1 MTGEPS
7 RSQAAT
13 APMLKALNERTVFE
27 TIRGQHPISRAEISR
42 RVGISKPTVSAAL
55 AALLESGLVRETG
68 PGSDG
73 PTYGALFFEPV
84 PEAGFVV
91 GLDIGGRYLRGVLAA
106 LDGEERAREQVDTGS
121 AGIAEIVEQAA
132 RMRRRLLRS
141 AAVPEDAEQ
150 VTVIAAPGVVEQPT
164 GRVYQGGTIPGLD
177 GFALADALAE
187 AFASTGPEGRGANVG
202 GDARPGGDVLVEND
216 IHLAALGEQWRG
228 VGAHVEDFA
237 VLSIGTGTG
246 AALVLGGRLHRGRN
260 GAAGEIDFAFEGG
273 VDANPFDPCGPAL
286 VRLAADWA
294 EFRDVPSALSPP
306 VTTERIFEAARGGD
320 RLAELLVAEEAR
332 RIAVYLAPICAVA
345 DVELAVLAGGIGL
358 NADLL
363 LEPVCTELA
372 KRVPYPPRVEVSA
385 LGEAGVLVGAI
396 ARGTAVAL
404 DRVLAA
410 RIGGGA

>member
-1 MTGEPS
+1 
-7 RSQAAT
+7 
-13 APMLKALNERTVFE
+13 MLKALNERTVFE
-27 TIRGQHPISRAEISR
+27 TIRARHPISRAEISR

-55 AALLESGLVRETG
+55 AALLDSGLVRETG

-84 PEAGFVV
+84 AEAGFVL
-91 GLDIGGRYLRGVLAA
+91 GLDIGGRYLRGVIAA
-106 LDGEERAREQVDTGS
+106 LDGAERAREQADVGS
-121 AGIAEIVEQAA
+121 GTITQIVEQAA
-132 RMRRRLLRS
+132 RMRRRLLKR
-141 AAVPEDAEQ
+141 AAVPEIAEQ
-150 VTVIAAPGVVEQPT
+150 VTVVAAPGVVEQPT

-187 AFASTGPEGRGANVG
+187 AFGSTGG
-202 GDARPGGDVLVEND
+202 GSVLVEND

-228 VGAHVEDFA
+228 AGANVDDFA

-273 VDANPFDPCGPAL
+273 VDANPFDPCSPAL

-294 EFRDVPSALSPP
+294 EFRDVPSALRPP
-306 VTTERIFEAARGGD
+306 VSPEQVFEAARAGD
-320 RLAELLVAEEAR
+320 QLAQLLVAEEAR

-363 LEPVCTELA
+363 LEPVRAELA

-385 LGEAGVLVGAI
+385 LGEGGVLVGAI

-410 RIGGGA
+410 RIGGGGA

>member
-27 TIRGQHPISRAEISR
+27 TIRAEHPISRAEISR

-55 AALLESGLVRETG
+55 AALLDSGLVRETAPDG
-68 PGSDG
+68 DG

-91 GLDIGGRYLRGVLAA
+91 GLDIGGRYLRGVVAA
-106 LDGEERAREQVDTGS
+106 LDGEERAREQVDIGS
-121 AGIAEIVEQAA
+121 GSITEVVAQAA
-132 RMRRRLLRS
+132 QMRRRLLQR
-141 AAVPEDAEQ
+141 AAVPEQAEQ
-150 VTVIAAPGVVEQPT
+150 VAVVAAPGVVEQST
-164 GRVYQGGTIPGLD
+164 GRVYQGSTIPGLD
-177 GFALADALAE
+177 GFALAEALAE
-187 AFASTGPEGRGANVG
+187 AFGPTAPAGPDRGVE
-202 GDARPGGDVLVEND
+202 VLLEND

-228 VGAHVEDFA
+228 VGAKVDDFA
-237 VLSIGTGTG
+237 VLSVGTGTG

-294 EFRDVPSALSPP
+294 EFRDVPTALRPP
-306 VTTERIFEAARGGD
+306 VTPEQIFEAARSGD
-320 RLAELLVAEEAR
+320 RLAGLLVAEEAR

-358 NADLL
+358 NDDLL
-363 LEPVCTELA
+363 LEPVRAELA
-372 KRVPYPPRVEVSA
+372 KRIPYPPRVEVSA

-410 RIGGGA
+410 RIGSGAA

>member
-27 TIRGQHPISRAEISR
+27 TIRAEHPISRAEISR

-55 AALLESGLVRETG
+55 AALLDSGLVRETA
-68 PGSDG
+68 PGGDG

-91 GLDIGGRYLRGVLAA
+91 GLDIGGRYLRGVVAA
-106 LDGEERAREQVDTGS
+106 LDGEERAREQVDIGS
-121 AGIAEIVEQAA
+121 AAVTEVVAQAA
-132 RMRRRLLRS
+132 QMRRRLLQR
-141 AAVPEDAEQ
+141 AAVPEQAEQ
-150 VTVIAAPGVVEQPT
+150 VAVVAAPGVVEQST
-164 GRVYQGGTIPGLD
+164 GRVYQGSTIPGLD
-177 GFALADALAE
+177 GFALAEALAE
-187 AFASTGPEGRGANVG
+187 AFGSTAPAGPDRGVE
-202 GDARPGGDVLVEND
+202 VLLEND

-228 VGAHVEDFA
+228 VGAKVDDFA
-237 VLSIGTGTG
+237 VLSVGTGTG

-294 EFRDVPSALSPP
+294 EFRDVPTALRPP
-306 VTTERIFEAARGGD
+306 VTPEQIFEAARSGD
-320 RLAELLVAEEAR
+320 RLAGLLVAEEAR

-358 NADLL
+358 NDDLL
-363 LEPVCTELA
+363 LEPVRAELA
-372 KRVPYPPRVEVSA
+372 KRIPYPPRVEVSA
-385 LGEAGVLVGAI
+385 LGEAGVLVGAV

-410 RIGGGA
+410 RIGSGAA

>member
-27 TIRGQHPISRAEISR
+27 TIRAQHPISRAEISR

-55 AALLESGLVRETG
+55 AALLDSGLVRETAPDG
-68 PGSDG
+68 DG

-84 PEAGFVV
+84 PETGFVV
-91 GLDIGGRYLRGVLAA
+91 GLDIGGRYLRGVVAA
-106 LDGEERAREQVDTGS
+106 LDGEERAREQVDIGS
-121 AGIAEIVEQAA
+121 GSVTEVVARAA
-132 RMRRRLLRS
+132 QMRRRLLQR
-141 AAVPEDAEQ
+141 AAVPEQAEQ
-150 VTVIAAPGVVEQPT
+150 VAVVAAPGVVEQAT
-164 GRVYQGGTIPGLD
+164 GRIYQGATIPGLD
-177 GFALADALAE
+177 GFALAGALTE
-187 AFASTGPEGRGANVG
+187 AFESTAPAGSGRGAE
-202 GDARPGGDVLVEND
+202 VLLEND

-228 VGAHVEDFA
+228 VGAKVDDFA
-237 VLSIGTGTG
+237 VLSVGTGTG

-294 EFRDVPSALSPP
+294 EFRDVPTALRPP
-306 VTTERIFEAARGGD
+306 VTPEQIFEAARSGD
-320 RLAELLVAEEAR
+320 RLAGLLVAEEAR

-358 NADLL
+358 NDDLL
-363 LEPVCTELA
+363 LGPVRAELA
-372 KRVPYPPRVEVSA
+372 KRIPYPPRVEVSA

-410 RIGGGA
+410 RIGSGAA

>member
-27 TIRGQHPISRAEISR
+27 TIRAEHPISRAEISR

-55 AALLESGLVRETG
+55 AALLDSGLVRETAPDG
-68 PGSDG
+68 DG

-91 GLDIGGRYLRGVLAA
+91 GLDIGGRYLRGVVAA
-106 LDGEERAREQVDTGS
+106 LDGEERAREQVDIGS
-121 AGIAEIVEQAA
+121 GSVTEVVAQAA
-132 RMRRRLLRS
+132 QMRRRLLQR
-141 AAVPEDAEQ
+141 AAVPEQAEQ
-150 VTVIAAPGVVEQPT
+150 VAVVAAPGVVEQST
-164 GRVYQGGTIPGLD
+164 GRVYQGSTIPGLD
-177 GFALADALAE
+177 GFALAEALAE
-187 AFASTGPEGRGANVG
+187 AFGPTAPAGSDRGVE
-202 GDARPGGDVLVEND
+202 VLLEND

-228 VGAHVEDFA
+228 VGAKADDFA
-237 VLSIGTGTG
+237 VLSVGTGTG

-294 EFRDVPSALSPP
+294 EFRDVPTALRTP
-306 VTTERIFEAARGGD
+306 VTPEQIFEAARSGD
-320 RLAELLVAEEAR
+320 RLAGLLVAEEAR

-358 NADLL
+358 NDDLL
-363 LEPVCTELA
+363 LEPVRAELA
-372 KRVPYPPRVEVSA
+372 KRIPYPPRVEVSA

-404 DRVLAA
+404 DRVLDA
-410 RIGGGA
+410 RIGSGAA

>member
-27 TIRGQHPISRAEISR
+27 TIRAEHPISRAEISR

-55 AALLESGLVRETG
+55 AALLDSGLVRETAPDG
-68 PGSDG
+68 DG

-91 GLDIGGRYLRGVLAA
+91 GLDIGGRYLRGVVAA
-106 LDGEERAREQVDTGS
+106 LDGDERAREQVDIGS
-121 AGIAEIVEQAA
+121 GSVTEVVAQAA
-132 RMRRRLLRS
+132 QMRRRLLQR
-141 AAVPEDAEQ
+141 AAVPEQAEQ
-150 VTVIAAPGVVEQPT
+150 VAVVAAPGVVEQAT
-164 GRVYQGGTIPGLD
+164 GRIYQGATIPGLD
-177 GFALADALAE
+177 GFALAGALTE
-187 AFASTGPEGRGANVG
+187 AFESTAPAGSGRGVE
-202 GDARPGGDVLVEND
+202 VLLEND

-228 VGAHVEDFA
+228 VGAKADDFA
-237 VLSIGTGTG
+237 VLSVGTGTG

-294 EFRDVPSALSPP
+294 EFRDVPTALRPP
-306 VTTERIFEAARGGD
+306 VTPEQIFEAARSGD
-320 RLAELLVAEEAR
+320 RLAGLLVAEEAR

-358 NADLL
+358 NDDLL
-363 LEPVCTELA
+363 LEPVRAELA
-372 KRVPYPPRVEVSA
+372 KRIPYPPRVEVSA

-410 RIGGGA
+410 RIGSGAA

>member
-1 MTGEPS
+1 MTGEPP

-27 TIRGQHPISRAEISR
+27 TIRSHHPISRAEISR

-55 AALLESGLVRETG
+55 AALLDGGLVRETVRG
-68 PGSDG
+68 GGG

-106 LDGEERAREQVDTGS
+106 LDGEERAREQADIGPG
-121 AGIAEIVEQAA
+121 GIAEVVAQAA
-132 RMRRRLLRS
+132 AMRRRLLER
-141 AAVPEDAEQ
+141 AAVPPGTVQ
-150 VTVIAAPGVVEQPT
+150 VAVVAVPGVVERAT
-164 GRVYQGGTIPGLD
+164 GKVYQGTTIAGLD
-177 GFALADALAE
+177 GFALADALAD
-187 AFASTGPEGRGANVG
+187 AFDHAGPRGPGRAE
-202 GDARPGGDVLVEND
+202 VLLEND
-216 IHLAALGEQWRG
+216 IHLAALGEQWKG
-228 VGAHVEDFA
+228 VGAKARDFA
-237 VLSIGTGTG
+237 VLSVGTGTG

-260 GAAGEIDFAFEGG
+260 GTAGEIDFAFEGG

-294 EFRDVPSALSPP
+294 EFRDADTALRPP
-306 VTTERIFEAARGGD
+306 VTPEQIFAAARAGD
-320 RLAELLVAEEAR
+320 RLAGLLVAEEAR

-363 LEPVCTELA
+363 LEPVRGELG

-385 LGEAGVLVGAI
+385 LGEAGALTGAI

-404 DRVLAA
+404 DRVLAS
-410 RIGGGA
+410 RIGGGPA

>member
-27 TIRGQHPISRAEISR
+27 AIRADHPISRAEISR

-55 AALLESGLVRETG
+55 SALLDSGLVRQTA
-68 PGSDG
+68 PGGDG

-91 GLDIGGRYLRGVLAA
+91 GFDIGGRYLRGVVAA
-106 LDGEERAREQVDTGS
+106 LDGEERAREQSDIGHCDI
-121 AGIAEIVEQAA
+121 GEIVAHAA
-132 RMRRRLLRS
+132 RMRLRLLER
-141 AAVPEDAEQ
+141 AHVPDDAEQ
-150 VTVIAAPGVVEQPT
+150 VVVAAAPGVVEQSS
-164 GRVYQGGTIPGLD
+164 GRVFQGGMIPGLD
-177 GFALADALAE
+177 GFALADALTR
-187 AFASTGPEGRGANVG
+187 AFESSGPGAPVFG
-202 GDARPGGDVLVEND
+202 GAVLLEND
-216 IHLAALGEQWRG
+216 IHLAALGERWRG
-228 VGAHVEDFA
+228 VGAQVDDFA

-260 GAAGEIDFAFEGG
+260 GAAGEIDFALEGG
-273 VDANPFDPCGPAL
+273 VDANPYDPCGPAL
-286 VRLAADWA
+286 ERLAADWA
-294 EFRDVPSALSPP
+294 EFRDVPTGLPAAAAP
-306 VTTERIFEAARGGD
+306 EQIFEAARRGD
-320 RLAELLVAEEAR
+320 QLAGLLVAEEAR

-363 LEPVCTELA
+363 LAPVRAELA

-385 LGEAGVLVGAI
+385 LGEAGVLIGAI
-396 ARGTAVAL
+396 AHGTATAL
-404 DRVLAA
+404 DRVLAV
-410 RIGGGA
+410 RIGGGV

>member
-27 TIRGQHPISRAEISR
+27 AIRAFHPISRAEISR

-55 AALLESGLVRETG
+55 SALLDSGLVRQTAPDG
-68 PGSDG
+68 DG

-91 GLDIGGRYLRGVLAA
+91 GLDIGGRYLRGVVAA
-106 LDGEERAREQVDTGS
+106 LDGAERARAQMDTAS
-121 AGIAEIVEQAA
+121 CDIHEVVAHAA
-132 RMRRRLLRS
+132 RMRLELLER
-141 AAVPEDAEQ
+141 AAVPEGAEQ
-150 VTVIAAPGVVEQPT
+150 VVVAAAPGVVEQST

-177 GFALADALAE
+177 GFALAPALTD
-187 AFASTGPEGRGANVG
+187 AFAAAAPGASPFDG
-202 GDARPGGDVLVEND
+202 AVLLEND

-228 VGAHVEDFA
+228 VGAKTEDFA
-237 VLSIGTGTG
+237 VLSVGTGTG

-260 GAAGEIDFAFEGG
+260 GAAGEIDYAFEGG

-286 VRLAADWA
+286 VRLAADWI
-294 EFRDVPSALSPP
+294 EFRDVPTALRAP
-306 VTTERIFEAARGGD
+306 VAPEQVFEAARSGD
-320 RLAELLVAEEAR
+320 QLAGLLVAEEAR
-332 RIAVYLAPICAVA
+332 RIAVYLAPVCAVA

-363 LEPVCTELA
+363 LEPVRAELA

-385 LGEAGVLVGAI
+385 LGETGVLVGAI
-396 ARGTAVAL
+396 ARGTATAL
-404 DRVLAA
+404 DRVLSA
-410 RIGGGA
+410 RIGDGAAV

>member
-27 TIRGQHPISRAEISR
+27 TIRAEHPISRAEISR

-55 AALLESGLVRETG
+55 AALLDTGLVRETA

-91 GLDIGGRYLRGVLAA
+91 GLDIGGRYLRGVVAA
-106 LDGEERAREQVDTGS
+106 LDGEERAREQIDIGSVDV
-121 AGIAEIVEQAA
+121 AEVVAQAA
-132 RMRRRLLRS
+132 RMRGRLLQR
-141 AAVPEDAEQ
+141 AAVPAEAEQ
-150 VTVIAAPGVVEQPT
+150 VAVVAAPGVVEQAT
-164 GRVYQGGTIPGLD
+164 GRVYQGATILGLD
-177 GFALADALAE
+177 GFALADALAA
-187 AFASTGPEGRGANVG
+187 AFESTGPAGPRGGAE
-202 GDARPGGDVLVEND
+202 VLLEND

-228 VGAHVEDFA
+228 VGAKVDDFA
-237 VLSIGTGTG
+237 VLSVGTGTG

-294 EFRDVPSALSPP
+294 EFRDEPTALRPP
-306 VTTERIFEAARGGD
+306 VTPEQIFEAARRGD
-320 RLAELLVAEEAR
+320 KLAGLLVAEEAR

-358 NADLL
+358 NDDLL
-363 LEPVCTELA
+363 LEPVRAELA
-372 KRVPYPPRVEVSA
+372 KRIPYPPRVEVSA

-410 RIGGGA
+410 RIGSGAAA

>member
-27 TIRGQHPISRAEISR
+27 TIRAEHPISRAEISR

-55 AALLESGLVRETG
+55 AALLDSGLVRETAPDG
-68 PGSDG
+68 DG

-91 GLDIGGRYLRGVLAA
+91 GLDIGGRYLRGVVAA
-106 LDGEERAREQVDTGS
+106 LDGEERAREQVDIGS
-121 AGIAEIVEQAA
+121 GSVTEVVAQAA
-132 RMRRRLLRS
+132 QMRRRLLQR
-141 AAVPEDAEQ
+141 AAVPEQAEQ
-150 VTVIAAPGVVEQPT
+150 VAVVAAPGVVEQST
-164 GRVYQGGTIPGLD
+164 GRVYQGSTIPGLD
-177 GFALADALAE
+177 GFALAEALAE
-187 AFASTGPEGRGANVG
+187 AFGPTAPAGSDRGVE
-202 GDARPGGDVLVEND
+202 VLLEND

-228 VGAHVEDFA
+228 VGAKADDFA
-237 VLSIGTGTG
+237 VLSVGTGTG

-294 EFRDVPSALSPP
+294 EFRDVPTALRTP
-306 VTTERIFEAARGGD
+306 VTPEQIFEAARSGD
-320 RLAELLVAEEAR
+320 RLAGLLVAEEAR

-358 NADLL
+358 NDDLL
-363 LEPVCTELA
+363 LEPVRAELA
-372 KRVPYPPRVEVSA
+372 KRIPYPPRVEVSA

-410 RIGGGA
+410 RIGSGAA